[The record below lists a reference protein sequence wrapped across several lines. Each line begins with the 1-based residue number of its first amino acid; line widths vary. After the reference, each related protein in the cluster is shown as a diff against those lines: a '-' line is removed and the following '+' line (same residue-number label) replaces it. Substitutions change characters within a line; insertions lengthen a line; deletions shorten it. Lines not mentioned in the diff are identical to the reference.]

1 MIKNYFK
8 ISFKILFFALITYLI
23 LVILEY
29 ARQGFINDLSL
40 QKVDLAKATEQTKPV
55 YLVSY
60 ADSGENF
67 YRNQNAMS
75 HYAINKG
82 IDFILNYRRNLIS
95 PEFIK
100 DNKEIFDDPKGAGMW
115 LWKPY
120 VIMETMKKAPDGA
133 IIVYLDSAFYI
144 KKSLNGLIDM
154 LDNNDVLLVHDRE
167 RKNGAFIKG
176 DSFALTNCLTQEC
189 RMAPHIW
196 GAVLVIRN
204 TATSRLFIE
213 KWLKNGEDIRILSG
227 KSYGIAPNYPEYA
240 WHHFDQSVLSL
251 VYHNNPKSV
260 KMIEFEETVPY
271 LSWFHRKNSRSSPLK
286 AWYTIY
292 GTDPLV
298 NFGTT
303 GKTLPSSALLN
314 FPGLV
319 DLRKWFIEN
328 FM

>member
-1 MIKNYFK
+1 MIKS
-8 ISFKILFFALITYLI
+8 SFKVILYILVIYLV

-29 ARQGFINDLSL
+29 AKQGFINDLSL
-40 QKVDLAKATEQTKPV
+40 QKVDVVNSNKPREPV
-55 YLVSY
+55 FLVSY
-60 ADSGENF
+60 ADGGENF

-82 IDFILNYRRNLIS
+82 IDFILNYRKDHIS
-95 PEFIK
+95 RIFINE
-100 DNKEIFDDPKGAGMW
+100 NKEILDNPKGAGMW

-120 VIMETMKKAPDGA
+120 IILETMKTAPEGS
-133 IIVYLDSAFYI
+133 IIIYLDSAFYI

-154 LDNNDVLLVHDRE
+154 LNNHDVLLVHDRG

-176 DSFALTNCLTQEC
+176 DSFALMDCTGEEC
-189 RMAPHIW
+189 REAPHIW
-196 GAVLVIRN
+196 SAVMIMKN
-204 TATSRLFIE
+204 TAISRAFIE
-213 KWLKNGEDIRILSG
+213 KWLESCQDIRNLSG
-227 KSYGIAPNYPEYA
+227 ENYGIAQNYPEYA

-251 VYHNNPKSV
+251 VYYKNPASV
-260 KMIEFEETVPY
+260 KMIEFDETVPY

-286 AWYTIY
+286 SWYTIY
-292 GTDPLV
+292 GSDPII

-319 DLRKWFIEN
+319 DLRKWLIEN

>member
-1 MIKNYFK
+1 MKHYFK
-8 ISFKILFFALITYLI
+8 LSFKIILYVLLTYLI

-40 QKVDLAKATEQTKPV
+40 QKVDLDNSNEFKKPV

-60 ADSGENF
+60 ADIGENI

-82 IDFILNYRRNLIS
+82 IDFILNYRRNHIS
-95 PEFIK
+95 KRFIK
-100 DNKEIFDDPKGAGMW
+100 DNKEIFDTTKGAGMW

-120 VIMETMKKAPDGA
+120 IILETMKTAPEGA
-133 IIVYLDSAFYI
+133 IIIYLDSAFYI
-144 KKSLNGLIDM
+144 KKSLHGLIDM
-154 LDNNDVLLVHDRE
+154 LGNNDVLLVHDRE
-167 RKNGAFIKG
+167 RRNGAFIKG
-176 DSFALTNCLTQEC
+176 DSFALMNCLTPEC
-189 RMAPHIW
+189 RNAPHIW
-196 GAVLVIRN
+196 SAIVLTRN
-204 TATSRLFIE
+204 TATSRAFIE
-213 KWLKNGEDIRILSG
+213 KWLKSSRDIRILSG
-227 KSYGIAPNYPEYA
+227 ESYGIAPNYPEYA

-251 VYHNNPKSV
+251 VYHNNPESV
-260 KMIEFEETVPY
+260 KMIEFEETTAY

-286 AWYTIY
+286 AWYTVY
-292 GTDPLV
+292 GADPV
-298 NFGTT
+298 INFNAT

-319 DLRKWFIEN
+319 NLRKWFIQN